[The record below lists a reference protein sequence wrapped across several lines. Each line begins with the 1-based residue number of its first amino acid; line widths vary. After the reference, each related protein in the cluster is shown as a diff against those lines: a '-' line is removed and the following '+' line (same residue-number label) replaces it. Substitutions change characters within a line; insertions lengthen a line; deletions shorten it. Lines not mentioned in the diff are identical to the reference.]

1 MATYAAFDLVRIF
14 AMNDYVLSWTEVG
27 GDPGSV
33 FLRVPESV
41 ARTLADA
48 LMSSDQFVDVSL
60 VSREVVNRGVLP

>member
-1 MATYAAFDLVRIF
+1 
-14 AMNDYVLSWTEVG
+14 MNDYVLSWTEVG